1 MVKWVLV
8 VAAGGCA
15 AVGAREAWESGGGL
29 RDPQGGGERRGLH
42 KATGSMSPSAD
53 WVRRR
58 RVSRVLDLVG
68 AAALVAI
75 GCWALLTAVR

>member
-1 MVKWVLV
+1 MVKWILV
-8 VAAGGCA
+8 IAAVGCA
-15 AVGAREAWESGGGL
+15 AVAAREAWESVGEL
-29 RDPQGGGERRGLH
+29 RDPQGAWERRGLH
-42 KATGSMSPSAD
+42 RATGSMSPSAD

-75 GCWALLTAVR
+75 GCWALLNALP